1 MYVRE
6 IKNEDMPTIQVIY
19 AYHVE
24 YGLASWEEVPPDVDE
39 LTQRRDKIL
48 ADGFPYL
55 VAEIDGQVLGFAYA
69 SKYRPRSAYLHCC
82 ENSIYVKNSAQRKGI
97 GSALL
102 DALIKRCTEMNFRR
116 MVAIIGDSANHSS
129 IRLHKKAGFEHVGTI
144 PSCGFKRNK
153 WLDQVIMQRS
163 LGPGDTRSP

>member
-102 DALIKRCTEMNFRR
+102 AALIKRCTEMNFRR

-129 IRLHKKAGFEHVGTI
+129 IHLHKKAGFEHVGII
-144 PSCGFKRNK
+144 PGCGFKRNK

>member
-1 MYVRE
+1 MLIRDV
-6 IKNEDMPTIQVIY
+6 KTEDMLTIQTIY

-24 YGLASWEEVPPDVDE
+24 YGLANWEEAPPSLDE
-39 LTQRRDKIL
+39 LVHRCDSIL

-69 SKYRPRSAYLHCC
+69 SKYRPRSAYKHCC
-82 ENSIYVKNSAQRKGI
+82 ENSIYVKNSAQGKGI

-102 DALIKRCTEMNFRR
+102 DALIKRCTTMKLRR
-116 MVAIIGDSANHSS
+116 MIAIIGDSANHSS

-144 PSCGFKRNK
+144 PSCGFKRNT

-163 LGPGDTRSP
+163 LGPGDTTSP